1 MKLKVIIFLPLL
13 LSSFSI
19 VSCTPDSSSKKD
31 GASIPGSLSV
41 ESIPTDNS
49 NQRIAYSLTI
59 TGETHLLASEPH
71 LPSTDMIPASYS
83 YYPGDW
89 VVFGVSKV
97 MDADVIVKLNGEKL
111 ESHQE
116 SSEIYY
122 YQFYMPEMDSVIDIS
137 IEGGI

>member
-1 MKLKVIIFLPLL
+1 MKLNKLFVLPLI
-13 LSSFSI
+13 LSGFMLASCHPDKQGSQPAFKSSNDSTSI
-19 VSCTPDSSSKKD
+19 HTTV
-31 GASIPGSLSV
+31 
-41 ESIPTDNS
+41 

-71 LPSTDMIPASYS
+71 LPSTDMMPASYS

-97 MDADVIVKLNGEKL
+97 MNADVVVRLNDEKL

-116 SSEIYY
+116 SIECYY
-122 YQFYMPEMDSVIDIS
+122 YQFYMPAQDSVLNIS
-137 IEGGI
+137 IHSV

>member
-1 MKLKVIIFLPLL
+1 MKLNKIAVLPLIIC
-13 LSSFSI
+13 SFMLA
-19 VSCTPDSSSKKD
+19 SCPNKEGSQPGFKSSKET
-31 GASIPGSLSV
+31 AST
-41 ESIPTDNS
+41 SIDATV
-49 NQRIAYSLTI
+49 NQTLYSLTI

-97 MDADVIVKLNGEKL
+97 MDADVVVRLNDEKL

-116 SSEIYY
+116 SVECYY
-122 YQFYMPEMDSVIDIS
+122 YQFYMPARDSVIDIS

>member
-1 MKLKVIIFLPLL
+1 MKLNKIILLPLL

-31 GASIPGSLSV
+31 GTSIPSSLSV

-59 TGETHLLASEPH
+59 TGETFLLASEPH
-71 LPSTDMIPASYS
+71 LPSTDMMPASYS

-116 SSEIYY
+116 SFEIYY

>member
-1 MKLKVIIFLPLL
+1 MKLNKIILLPLL
-13 LSSFSI
+13 ISSFSI
-19 VSCTPDSSSKKD
+19 VSCSPDSSSKKD
-31 GASIPGSLSV
+31 GISIPGSLPV
-41 ESIPTDNS
+41 ESIATDNS

-59 TGETHLLASEPH
+59 TGEAHLLASEPH

-137 IEGGI
+137 IEGGM

>member
-1 MKLKVIIFLPLL
+1 MKLNKIILLPLL

-19 VSCTPDSSSKKD
+19 VSCTPDLSSKKD
-31 GASIPGSLSV
+31 GTSIPGSLPV
-41 ESIPTDNS
+41 ENIPTDNS

-59 TGETHLLASEPH
+59 TGETQLLASEPH

-89 VVFGVSKV
+89 VIFGVSKV
-97 MDADVIVKLNGEKL
+97 MDSDVVVRLNDEKL

-122 YQFYMPEMDSVIDIS
+122 YQFYMPAKDSVIDIS

>member
-1 MKLKVIIFLPLL
+1 MKLNKIILLPLL

-31 GASIPGSLSV
+31 GTSIPGSLPL

-49 NQRIAYSLTI
+49 NQRISYSLTI

-97 MDADVIVKLNGEKL
+97 MDADVVVRLNDEKL

-122 YQFYMPEMDSVIDIS
+122 YQFYMPARDSVIDIS

>member
-1 MKLKVIIFLPLL
+1 MKLNKIILLPLL
-13 LSSFSI
+13 LSFFSI

-31 GASIPGSLSV
+31 GTSIPGSLPV

-49 NQRIAYSLTI
+49 NQKIAYSLTI

-122 YQFYMPEMDSVIDIS
+122 YQFYMPAKDSVIDIS